1 MYTYIFDYFNKNSFF
16 LVERSS
22 KKCNKKNM
30 KNNNYKKLLSGNEAL
45 AYAALHSD
53 VALGCGYPG
62 TPSTEI
68 LENFSLLGG
77 KAQWAPN
84 EKVALEVAIGA
95 SFSKSRA
102 LCTMKHVGLNVAADP
117 LFTVAYSGTDGAL
130 VIVSADD
137 PGMASSQNEQDNR
150 HYALFSNVPM
160 LEPSDSQETYSF
172 FQEAVKI
179 SEKWGIPVLFRTTT
193 RVCHSKTIT
202 DISEKL
208 PLSRTAGFKK
218 DPKTHVMI
226 PAYARLAHKNVLKK
240 IQEIQ
245 EWNEKSS
252 LNSLIKGEGKF
263 GIITSGAAYMY
274 CKEAAPEADILK
286 LGLTNPLPLG
296 LISDFIKK
304 HETVWVIE
312 EGEPYLQRLISA
324 SGHKVKGKADDF
336 RNGELS
342 VEKVRLILGKTD
354 HLPPP
359 LPGGKPPQ
367 LCNGCPHRTVFTLL
381 KKLGCIVS
389 GDIGCYTL
397 GVLPPF
403 EALDTCICMG
413 ASIGVGLGLRH
424 TLPPEEQKKVVS
436 IIGDST
442 FMHSG
447 ITGLVEMVYNPP
459 ASGHVVIILD
469 NQTTAMTGLQEHPGT
484 GRKLN
489 QDPSVKIFPEEIAK
503 ALKIPNIHVL
513 DPIKET
519 SRFEEL
525 IRSSLEKPELSLI
538 VARRSCLLA
547 AKKNKSSEN
556 NGQAKE

>member
-1 MYTYIFDYFNKNSFF
+1 MS
-16 LVERSS
+16 E
-22 KKCNKKNM
+22 
-30 KNNNYKKLLSGNEAL
+30 NNTKKLLSGNEAL
-45 AYAALHSD
+45 SYAALHSHI
-53 VALGCGYPG
+53 ALGCGYPG

-102 LCTMKHVGLNVAADP
+102 LATMKHVGLNVAADP
-117 LFTVAYSGTDGAL
+117 FFTVAYTGTDGAL
-130 VIVSADD
+130 VIVVADD

-160 LEPSDSQETYSF
+160 LEPSDSQEVYSF
-172 FQEAVKI
+172 FLEAVRI
-179 SEKWGIPVLFRTTT
+179 SERWKIPVLFRVTT

-208 PLSRTAGFKK
+208 PLTQSPGFQK
-218 DPKTHVMI
+218 DVKRRVMI

-240 IQEIQ
+240 IDEIQ
-245 EWNEKSS
+245 EWNETNS
-252 LNSLIKGEGKF
+252 LNSIVKGEGKY
-263 GIITSGAAYMY
+263 GIISSGAAYMY

-286 LGLTNPLPLG
+286 LGLTHPLPFD
-296 LISDFIKK
+296 LIKNFIQNYK
-304 HETVWVIE
+304 TVYVIE
-312 EGEPYLQRLISA
+312 EGEPYLQRLINA
-324 SGHKVKGKADDF
+324 SGHQIKGKPEEF

-342 VEKVRLILGKTD
+342 VEKIRLILGKTD
-354 HLPPP
+354 SIPAPLPP
-359 LPGGKPPQ
+359 GKPPQ

-381 KKLGCIVS
+381 KKLNCIVS

-403 EALDTCICMG
+403 EALDTCVCMG
-413 ASIGVGLGLRH
+413 ASIGVGLGMRH

-447 ITGLVEMVYNPP
+447 ITGLLEMAYNPP
-459 ASGHVVIILD
+459 SSGHLVIILD

-484 GRKLN
+484 GRKLS
-489 QDPSVKIFPEEIAK
+489 QEPSTKIYPEEIAK
-503 ALKIPNIHVL
+503 ALKIQNIHVL
-513 DPIKET
+513 DPIKE
-519 SRFEEL
+519 SAHFEEL
-525 IRSSLEKPELSLI
+525 IRSSLEKPELTVI
-538 VARRSCLLA
+538 VARRSCLLS
-547 AKKNKSSEN
+547 AKKNKTNEN
-556 NGQAKE
+556 SGQAGE

>member
-1 MYTYIFDYFNKNSFF
+1 MNYFKNKFF
-16 LVERSS
+16 LVEGY
-22 KKCNKKNM
+22 KKNCNM
-30 KNNNYKKLLSGNEAL
+30 ENMTEKITKKLLSGNEAL
-45 AYAALHSD
+45 AYAALHSHI
-53 VALGCGYPG
+53 ALGCGYPG

-95 SFSKSRA
+95 SFAKSRA

-117 LFTVAYSGTDGAL
+117 FFTVAYTGTDGAL
-130 VIVSADD
+130 IIISADD

-160 LEPSDSQETYSF
+160 LEPSDSQESYTF
-172 FQEAVKI
+172 FLEALKL
-179 SEKWGIPVLFRTTT
+179 SERWKIPVLFRMTT
-193 RVCHSKTIT
+193 RVCHSKTVT

-208 PLSRTAGFKK
+208 PITQTSGFQRDIKS
-218 DPKTHVMI
+218 HVMI
-226 PAYARLAHKNVLKK
+226 PAYARIAHRNVLKK

-245 EWNEKSS
+245 EWSETSS
-252 LNSLIKGEGKF
+252 LNLVIKGEGEGKL
-263 GIITSGAAYMY
+263 GIISSGAACMY

-286 LGLTNPLPLG
+286 LGLTNPLPLN
-296 LISDFIKK
+296 LIKNFIQN
-304 HETVWVIE
+304 HETVYVIE
-312 EGEPYLQRLISA
+312 EGEPYLQRLINA
-324 SGHKVKGKADDF
+324 SGHQIKGKPEDL

-354 HLPPP
+354 SVPAPLPP
-359 LPGGKPPQ
+359 GKPPQ
-367 LCNGCPHRTVFTLL
+367 LCNGCPHRTVFTIL
-381 KKLGCIVS
+381 KKLECIIS

-403 EALDTCICMG
+403 EALDTCVCMG
-413 ASIGVGLGLRH
+413 ASIGVGLGMRH
-424 TLPPEEQKKVVS
+424 ALPPEEQKKVVS

-459 ASGHVVIILD
+459 ASGHLVILLD

-489 QDPSVKIFPEEIAK
+489 QDPSIKIYPEEIAK
-503 ALKIPNIHVL
+503 ALKIPNIYVL
-513 DPIKET
+513 DPIKE
-519 SRFEEL
+519 SAHFEDL
-525 IRSSLEKPELSLI
+525 IRSCLEKPELSMI
-538 VARRSCLLA
+538 VARRSCLLTV
-547 AKKNKSSEN
+547 KKNKQPEPAT
-556 NGQAKE
+556 QAKE